1 MSGEGLQ
8 CFIRMCQLQPSNQ
21 PFTDQGNHVHGTGRG
36 FCTSEVQE
44 LGREGIIKI
53 NGLVKKEQ

>member
-44 LGREGIIKI
+44 LGRDYKNKWVAEEGA
-53 NGLVKKEQ
+53 VK